1 MPDRANSMGNGER
14 SEGREADMEL
24 FDWSLLGT
32 NAGAAMAVAV
42 LTQITKEIPG
52 IVKIPTQ
59 LWSYMLAL
67 LTLLLAM
74 LFGPGFSASGAVLA
88 LFNAALVSLTANG
101 GYAAVERVKA
111 GMMGGRED

>member
-1 MPDRANSMGNGER
+1 
-14 SEGREADMEL
+14 MEL

-42 LTQITKEIPG
+42 LTQITKGIPG
-52 IVKIPTQ
+52 IVRIPTQ
-59 LWSYMLAL
+59 LWSYLLAL

-101 GYAAVERVKA
+101 GYAAVERVKS
-111 GMMGGRED
+111 GLKRTEDGDM